1 MQARGP
7 RDNIAR
13 MPNRASSRVLAGLLV
28 LLLAPALARAAE
40 PAVKLVAPA
49 PGTPLVGPVTVA
61 FELTGLAAADIRG
74 AAVLLDGKER
84 AQLTVPPWRVT
95 IDAGDELR
103 ERTLEVRVTLASG
116 KVVAG
121 RWVTAKPAVSEVEVR
136 LVNLAVTVRD
146 KDGHAAKDLQREE
159 FTVFDAGQPVAI
171 ERWEATNSPLAVS
184 IVLDTSLSMEG
195 DSIAEAKRAVRSF
208 VEKLDAKDEI
218 MLLAFSDEVRQLV
231 PLTSDRAAVLGAVD
245 ALVAAGGTALY
256 DAMHDAATRLTH
268 VPPGFRHVMV
278 LLSDGRDEAASG
290 LEPGSFHTLDEAI
303 HTAHMADATVFTI
316 GLGGELS
323 TTDFTGRYRTAEILE
338 RLARTTGGEY
348 HAVTSWRR
356 LGTAFRTVVDELRQ
370 QYWIAY
376 RPPVARPGETWRT
389 VQVKVARPG
398 FTTRTR
404 EGYFVD

>member
-1 MQARGP
+1 
-7 RDNIAR
+7 
-13 MPNRASSRVLAGLLV
+13 MPTRIRSLAAGLLV
-28 LLLAPALARAAE
+28 LLALPAAARAAE
-40 PAVKLVAPA
+40 PAVRLLAPA
-49 PGTPLVGPVTVA
+49 QGVPVIGPVTVA
-61 FELTGLAAADIRG
+61 FDLVGIAPADVRG
-74 AAVLLDGKER
+74 AVVLLDGKER
-84 AQLTVPPWRVT
+84 ARLAAPPWRAT

-103 ERTLEVRVTLASG
+103 DRTLEVRVTLASG

-146 KDGHAAKDLQREE
+146 AGGRAAKDLGRGE
-159 FTVFDAGQPVAI
+159 FTVLDAGQPVEV

-208 VEKLDAKDEI
+208 VEKLDPKDEI
-218 MLLAFSDEVRQLV
+218 MLLAFSDDVRQMG
-231 PLTSDRAAVLGAVD
+231 PLTDDRAPVLAAVD
-245 ALVAAGGTALY
+245 GLVAAGGTALY
-256 DAMHDAATRLTH
+256 DAVHDAATRLTH

-303 HTAHMADATVFTI
+303 HAAHMADATVFTI

-323 TTDFTGRYRTAEILE
+323 TTDFTGRYRTSEILE
-338 RLARTTGGEY
+338 RLARTTGGDY

-356 LGTAFRTVVDELRQ
+356 LGSAFRTVVEELRQ

-376 RPPVARPGETWRT
+376 RPPAARPGETWRP
-389 VQVKVARPG
+389 VQVKVSRPG
-398 FTTRTR
+398 YTTRTR
-404 EGYFVD
+404 EGYYVN